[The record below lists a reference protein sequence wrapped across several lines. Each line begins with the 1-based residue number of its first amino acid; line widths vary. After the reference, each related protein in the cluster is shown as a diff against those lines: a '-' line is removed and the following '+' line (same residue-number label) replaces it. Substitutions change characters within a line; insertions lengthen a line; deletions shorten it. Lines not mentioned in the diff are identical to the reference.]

1 MSHGSHHTVAAAFL
15 SVSAI
20 CLFGCSDGLQLVPVT
35 GTVTLDGLPLV
46 GASVVF
52 HPEQGRLS
60 AGTTDAEGRYTL
72 RYTDE
77 KVGALPGEHTVQIA
91 TAADDDED
99 SSAPRREK
107 LPARY
112 NLTSEL
118 RATVSADSPQHDFAL
133 DSK

>member
-1 MSHGSHHTVAAAFL
+1 MSHGSHRVLSAAILA
-15 SVSAI
+15 VSAL
-20 CLFGCSDGLQLVPVT
+20 CLAGCSDGLKLVPVT
-35 GTVTLDGLPLV
+35 GTVTLDGLPLE
-46 GASVVF
+46 GAKVVF
-52 HPEQGRLS
+52 RPVQGRLS

-77 KVGALPGEHTVQIA
+77 KAGALPGEHAVQIA
-91 TAADDDED
+91 TVADDEE
-99 SSAPRREK
+99 SSAPPREK

-118 RATVSADSPQHDFAL
+118 RATVSAASPQHDFSL